1 MYKSTVKRIIDVV
14 ISLLFLPILILLI
27 VIIGIAIK
35 KEDRGPVF
43 YKAERLGKNGIPFNM
58 YKFRTMKVN
67 AEDIRNED
75 GSTFCGEGDSRLTK
89 IGKTLRS
96 TSLDELPQLLNVLA
110 GQMSLIGPRPDLVE
124 MLSVYGGKEKRKL
137 IIVPGITGFNQA
149 YYRNS
154 ISMRKRFAN
163 DVFYVENLSFI
174 LDVKIL
180 LKTFILLV
188 ERKHVYHD
196 SNQ

>member
-1 MYKSTVKRIIDVV
+1 M
-14 ISLLFLPILILLI
+14 F
-27 VIIGIAIK
+27 
-35 KEDRGPVF
+35 EDRGPVF
-43 YKAERLGKNGIPFNM
+43 YKAERLGKDGIPFQM

-75 GSTFCGEGDSRLTK
+75 GSTFCGEGDPRLTE

-124 MLSVYGGKEKRKL
+124 MLSVYEGNEKSKL
-137 IIVPGITGFNQA
+137 GVVPGITGFNQA

-163 DVFYVENLSFI
+163 DVFYVEHLSFL

-180 LKTFILLV
+180 LKTFILLTQ
-188 ERKHVYHD
+188 RKHVYHD

>member
-1 MYKSTVKRIIDVV
+1 MYKNTVKRLIDVV
-14 ISLLFLPILILLI
+14 VSLLFLPILILLI

-43 YKAERLGKNGIPFNM
+43 YKAERLGKDGVPFNM

-75 GSTFCGEGDSRLTK
+75 GSTFCGEGDPRLTE
-89 IGKTLRS
+89 IGKMLRS
-96 TSLDELPQLLNVLA
+96 TSLDELPQLLNVLI

-124 MLSVYGGKEKRKL
+124 MLSVYEGDEKRKL
-137 IIVPGITGFNQA
+137 IVVPGITGFNQA

-163 DVFYVENLSFI
+163 DVFYVEHLSFI

-180 LKTFILLV
+180 LKTFILLT

-196 SNQ
+196 SNE